1 MSGYRCKSDC
11 RSRGCEFDPGPY
23 TSQEANNKGAD
34 QTELIVWSD
43 LLFADHEYM
52 FSHVEA
58 HVLAHIFFLLQFD
71 CRPNSVAEQ
80 VFQDMEEKT
89 AEAYNSIVRGMC
101 MVCFYL
107 NSLPSG

>member
-1 MSGYRCKSDC
+1 MSGYRFKSDC
-11 RSRGCEFDPGPY
+11 RSRGCEFDPGPF

-34 QTELIVWSD
+34 QTELIVWSVICCSQTGKTGF
-43 LLFADHEYM
+43 LTSRAMYWPIFLF
-52 FSHVEA
+52 
-58 HVLAHIFFLLQFD
+58 QFG

-89 AEAYNSIVRGMC
+89 ADAYNSIVRGLC
-101 MVCFYL
+101 VVWFFL